1 MDGRRGKPSPPVLF
15 CANESAKRG
24 ALGKRNTGEFTVFD
38 VRLGRLFATALATVF
53 AMALGGP
60 CLAADGQIGVWL
72 TTVVRAPDAAY
83 GASWRAGEIHQNP
96 LSSRSA
102 DSQPTHLAGPR
113 PPSRAHSLDG
123 LASYYSQGEK
133 TATGELF
140 DRRGMTAAHPT
151 LPFGAKVRVT
161 RLDTGD
167 SVVVRIN
174 DRGPFKPGRVIDLSE
189 AAAEQIR
196 MTGRGLATVKL
207 EVVQF

>member
-1 MDGRRGKPSPPVLF
+1 M
-15 CANESAKRG
+15 
-24 ALGKRNTGEFTVFD
+24 
-38 VRLGRLFATALATVF
+38 ALAAAF
-53 AMALGGP
+53 AVVLSRPGE
-60 CLAADGQIGVWL
+60 AADGQIGVWL
-72 TTVVRAPDAAY
+72 TTVVRAPGAAY
-83 GASWRAGEIHQNP
+83 GASSHAGEIHQNP

-113 PPSRAHSLDG
+113 PSSLAHPLDG

-196 MTGRGLATVKL
+196 MTGPGLAAVKL
-207 EVVQF
+207 EVVSF